1 MQMVYMEYKLWTNFW
16 IETVKLKNKFSTV
29 VEYKVKILK
38 LVVLL
43 LILYVNRK
51 WSEIEIKKV
60 MPLTTAQKLKDPGMN
75 LIKEVRD
82 LYNDAIKH
90 WWK

>member
-1 MQMVYMEYKLWTNFW
+1 
-16 IETVKLKNKFSTV
+16 
-29 VEYKVKILK
+29 
-38 LVVLL
+38 
-43 LILYVNRK
+43 
-51 WSEIEIKKV
+51 

-90 WWK
+90 